1 MAKMQGKW
9 PTLDERT
16 PEERTRIARMG
27 QAASTK
33 RKAELRPLKDELKI
47 LLSLSKYGDVSN
59 QEKLC
64 FALLEKGLAGDTK
77 AFEAIRDTI
86 GQKPAEKR
94 ETTIVDRTPFEI
106 KIIK

>member
-1 MAKMQGKW
+1 MTKMQGKW

-33 RKAELRPLKDELKI
+33 RRAELRLLKDELKI
-47 LLSLSKYGDVSN
+47 LLSLAKDSDVSN

-77 AFEAIRDTI
+77 AFEVIRDSI
-86 GQKPAEKR
+86 GQKPVEKQ

>member
-1 MAKMQGKW
+1 MTKMRGKL

-33 RKAELRPLKDELKI
+33 RKAELRLLKDELKI
-47 LLSLSKYGDVSN
+47 LLSLGSDVSN

-77 AFEAIRDTI
+77 AFEVIRDSI
-86 GQKPAEKR
+86 GQKPVEKQ

>member
-1 MAKMQGKW
+1 MTKMQGKW

-33 RKAELRPLKDELKI
+33 RKAELRLLKDELKI
-47 LLSLSKYGDVSN
+47 LLSLAKDGDVSN

-77 AFEAIRDTI
+77 AFEVIRDSI
-86 GQKPAEKR
+86 GQKPVEKQ
-94 ETTIVDRTPFEI
+94 EATIVDRTPFEI